1 MKFFKNFLAAL
12 LAVVV
17 GSFVTVFVWIGA
29 FSSMMSSFGTTPVVV
44 EDNSILKIDFSESV
58 VDAPSTNP
66 FAGFDLMSMTAM
78 PSVSLYDAL
87 RAIDAAANDERIKGI
102 YLNLDSAGTADGLA
116 IIEEL
121 RTSIENFKKS
131 GKFVVA
137 FDDMYVQ
144 SEYYLASVADK
155 IYMHPEGSFMWQG
168 LYFNNMFFTGLFEKL
183 GVDVE
188 IFRPT
193 VCKYKSAVEPYF
205 LKKMSPANRLQMQE
219 LADSMWATISSQVAA
234 SRNISVEELNRI
246 TDNLEI
252 AIAEDA
258 LSKGLVDEL
267 AYEDQLDNYFEEKGV
282 ERGDD
287 DEYNYISLGEYISQL
302 AFDVDK
308 LSADKVAIVYAQGE
322 ITDGEDTQGA
332 GDMIYGNTLAAEL
345 ADVRK
350 DESIKAVVLRVN
362 SPGGSA
368 LASDIIWREMELLRK
383 EKPVIVSMGGYA
395 ASGGYYISAPADAIV
410 ADKMTLTGSI
420 GVFGMMMNPTRALER
435 NLGITFDGVK
445 SNKSADMG
453 MPGRNMT
460 KQERAYIM
468 RGVDKVYGRFTSLVA
483 EGRNLPVERVYEIA
497 EGRVWSGSAAQEIGL
512 VDMCG
517 GLKDAIAVAA
527 DKASLSNY
535 RVIEHQPELQGM
547 AALFSQFG
555 AQARASFEM
564 SQMGE
569 FYSDLKSLRESISQN
584 GIVMYSSV
592 RVDF

>member
-102 YLNLDSAGTADGLA
+102 YLNLDSVGTADGLA

-168 LYFNNMFFTGLFEKL
+168 LYFNNMFFTGLFDKL

-564 SQMGE
+564 NQMGE